1 MINPATANG
10 ESQVGMVEKEKKEKE
25 RDFRYRV
32 AAEAT
37 WRRPFINN
45 VNEAIWIHAISS
57 CLMFGV
63 WV

>member
-32 AAEAT
+32 AKGC
-37 WRRPFINN
+37 WHSFCRR
-45 VNEAIWIHAISS
+45 VLYIWT
-57 CLMFGV
+57 F
-63 WV
+63 